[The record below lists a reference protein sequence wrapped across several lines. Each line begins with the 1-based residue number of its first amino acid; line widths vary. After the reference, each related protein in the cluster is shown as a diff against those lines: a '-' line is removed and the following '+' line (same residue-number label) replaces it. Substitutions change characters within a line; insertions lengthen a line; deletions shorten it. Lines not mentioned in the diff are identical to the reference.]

1 MAVPDLQTL
10 KYPKKFEELC
20 NQLIVAE
27 YPQAV
32 PIEGAGGDEG
42 VDCLLH
48 KKTLTIFQIK
58 YFTQR
63 LTYSHFRQ
71 IKESLNKAF
80 TRFSPNKWALLLP
93 KNPTIQ
99 ETRRIRELASELK
112 GLKIEIWSETKI
124 NNLLAKHPE
133 IIKTY
138 FPEIYL
144 RKYINEEL
152 TRVPMF
158 HGGTLQYLSILEKIW
173 SRNISY
179 DEKRSMSQH
188 LYKRMKGKIPPN
200 MQELK
205 LIYPAVEFEL
215 FYIESGE
222 CRVRCKMH
230 QLNISDEDIDSE
242 TFHFFGAVPM
252 KDDEICFSCWKENK
266 RGRKQL
272 IWNFIESTLTNK
284 TVEYYFSSLKPLDDQ
299 IVVVVY
305 CWQFPRPME
314 GLRWND
320 FVVDCFIGKM
330 KITILFP
337 KGWDAY
343 QIRTYEKS
351 MGDSK
356 SIGGAKKLCDEKGTI
371 VQFKTDLPKFNPFDN
386 VSCYSLN
393 VILKRI

>member
-1 MAVPDLQTL
+1 
-10 KYPKKFEELC
+10 
-20 NQLIVAE
+20 
-27 YPQAV
+27 
-32 PIEGAGGDEG
+32 
-42 VDCLLH
+42 
-48 KKTLTIFQIK
+48 
-58 YFTQR
+58 
-63 LTYSHFRQ
+63 
-71 IKESLNKAF
+71 
-80 TRFSPNKWALLLP
+80 
-93 KNPTIQ
+93 
-99 ETRRIRELASELK
+99 
-112 GLKIEIWSETKI
+112 
-124 NNLLAKHPE
+124 
-133 IIKTY
+133 
-138 FPEIYL
+138 
-144 RKYINEEL
+144 
-152 TRVPMF
+152 
-158 HGGTLQYLSILEKIW
+158 
-173 SRNISY
+173 
-179 DEKRSMSQH
+179 
-188 LYKRMKGKIPPN
+188 
-200 MQELK
+200 
-205 LIYPAVEFEL
+205 
-215 FYIESGE
+215 
-222 CRVRCKMH
+222 
-230 QLNISDEDIDSE
+230 
-242 TFHFFGAVPM
+242 M